1 MLAASHFPDHSL
13 SFISA
18 NIFLLTFRIFFY
30 IISLIIVTLRM
41 TLVQRSKHHSPMVRH
56 FQNKGVSS
64 LGHQLIG
71 GELSIELLIN
81 FPEFLSNDSQ

>member
-1 MLAASHFPDHSL
+1 
-13 SFISA
+13 
-18 NIFLLTFRIFFY
+18 
-30 IISLIIVTLRM
+30 M